1 MTSRTTKS
9 FRKLFTALT
18 PELQRAAE
26 KAYRKWRENPAHPSL
41 DFKRVHATQPI
52 YSARITLG
60 CRSVGVLSGTQMV
73 WFWLGSHN
81 DYDNLL
87 HQL

>member
-1 MTSRTTKS
+1 MTSRTNKT

-18 PELQRAAE
+18 PELQRATE

-41 DFKRVHATQPI
+41 DFKRVHATEPI

-60 CRSVGVLSGTQMV
+60 WRSVGILHGTEIV

-81 DYDNLL
+81 AYDKLL
-87 HQL
+87 REL